1 MNPLAQELNRQIAA
15 VNPHVL
21 DMLSERGKR
30 FYFPKGI
37 LSQSAEAKS
46 LATKFNAT
54 IGTALED
61 GHAMALPSLMEEL
74 PGIDANSA
82 LLYAPS
88 PGNPKLREAWRIK
101 TLHDNPSLSGHPVSL
116 PIVTNGLSH
125 GLSLLADMFVNPGDP
140 LIYPD
145 MNWGNYALNFVTRAE
160 AVPCYY
166 KFFKDNG
173 FNIDAFKEALAK
185 YSEGHDKVIVLLNF
199 PNNPSGYTPTEEEG
213 DAIANALVELAE
225 KDVNVVAIIDDAYFG
240 LFFDKHCMQESLFT
254 KLAGRHERLLA
265 VKADAA
271 TKEVYVWGLR
281 VGFVSVAVK
290 AAVDPWPLYEA
301 LNAKFG
307 GAIRSVI
314 SNCSAL
320 SQRLVLHALNSPSFY
335 RERAQK
341 IAKMKDRAMK
351 VKEVLSNPKYND
363 AWEVYPFNS
372 GYFMCLRI
380 KNVNSETLRMHLLEN
395 YGVGTISVT
404 PTDLRIAFSCL
415 EVDQIQELFDI
426 LYQGCKDLTA
436 K

>member
-1 MNPLAQELNRQIAA
+1 M
-15 VNPHVL
+15 
-21 DMLSERGKR
+21 
-30 FYFPKGI
+30 
-37 LSQSAEAKS
+37 
-46 LATKFNAT
+46 
-54 IGTALED
+54 
-61 GHAMALPSLMEEL
+61 
-74 PGIDANSA
+74 
-82 LLYAPS
+82 
-88 PGNPKLREAWRIK
+88 
-101 TLHDNPSLSGHPVSL
+101 
-116 PIVTNGLSH
+116 
-125 GLSLLADMFVNPGDP
+125 
-140 LIYPD
+140 
-145 MNWGNYALNFVTRAE
+145 
-160 AVPCYY
+160 
-166 KFFKDNG
+166 
-173 FNIDAFKEALAK
+173 
-185 YSEGHDKVIVLLNF
+185 
-199 PNNPSGYTPTEEEG
+199 
-213 DAIANALVELAE
+213 VELAE
-225 KDVNVVAIIDDAYFG
+225 KGVNVVAIIDDAYFG

-363 AWEVYPFNS
+363 TWEVYPFNS

-380 KNVNSETLRMHLLEN
+380 KNVDSEKLRMHLLEN